1 MTLKV
6 ELVAADREVW
16 SGDAAR
22 VIATTTDGDIG
33 ILTGHAPL
41 LAVLREGVVRI
52 SGEGSDV
59 VATIDGGFLSVDHD
73 RVTVV
78 AETATVG
85 QSDR

>member
-16 SGDAAR
+16 SGDAAQ
-22 VIATTTDGDIG
+22 VVATTTDGDIG
-33 ILTGHAPL
+33 ILSGHAPL
-41 LAVLREGVVRI
+41 LAVLAAGEVRI
-52 SGEGSDV
+52 SGEGSEV
-59 VATIDGGFLSVDHD
+59 VATVDGGFLSVDHD

-78 AETATVG
+78 AESARVG

>member
-16 SGDAAR
+16 SGDADR

-41 LAVLREGVVRI
+41 LAVLAEGVVRI

-59 VATIDGGFLSVDHD
+59 VATVDGGFLSVDHD

>member
-16 SGDAAR
+16 SGDAAQ
-22 VIATTTDGDIG
+22 VVATTTDGDIG

-41 LAVLREGVVRI
+41 LAVLAEGEVRI

-59 VATIDGGFLSVDHD
+59 VATVDGGFLSVDHD

-78 AETATVG
+78 AESARVG
-85 QSDR
+85 QTDR

>member
-6 ELVAADREVW
+6 ELVAADREIW
-16 SGDAAR
+16 SGEAAQ

-41 LAVLREGVVRI
+41 LAVLAEGEVRI
-52 SGEGSDV
+52 SGGGSDV
-59 VATIDGGFLSVDHD
+59 VATVDGGFLSVDHD

-78 AETATVG
+78 AESARVG
-85 QSDR
+85 QSGR